1 MRAPTEARPDE
12 LREAHD
18 AADTLISERFRSYL
32 PGRMLPM
39 LLGKFR
45 DDVAESLGME
55 LPPLPRRSGPVKV
68 VKLDDLTSTEL
79 GTLSGAVLILVT
91 RFTTLMDDPLLPE
104 LLREFR
110 DALFIEQADR
120 TRIADE
126 ARSRP
131 GGHDSPR
138 EEA

>member
-1 MRAPTEARPDE
+1 MRATAEVRPEE

-18 AADTLISERFRSYL
+18 AANTLISERFRSYL

-55 LPPLPRRSGPVKV
+55 LPPLPRRSGPVKA
-68 VKLDDLTSTEL
+68 VKLDQITSSEL
-79 GTLSGAVLILVT
+79 GTLSDSVLALAT

-110 DALFIEQADR
+110 DALVIEKADR
-120 TRIADE
+120 A
-126 ARSRP
+126 
-131 GGHDSPR
+131 
-138 EEA
+138 

>member
-1 MRAPTEARPDE
+1 MRAPTEVRPEE

-18 AADTLISERFRSYL
+18 AADTVISERFRSYL

-55 LPPLPRRSGPVKV
+55 LPPLPQRPGPVKV

-79 GTLSGAVLILVT
+79 GTLSSAVLVLVA
-91 RFTTLMDDPLLPE
+91 RFTTLMNDPLLPE

-110 DALFIEQADR
+110 DALVIEQADR
-120 TRIADE
+120 ARIADE
-126 ARSRP
+126 LKGKARTS
-131 GGHDSPR
+131 
-138 EEA
+138 